1 LHPKILNALKKLIIT
16 HLILF
21 FSVLIFGQNPIV
33 ISENKRGIVENF
45 KHLSQQQ
52 LFDTA
57 KYYLHKENCYDST
70 LTCYHLFINNFH
82 RNNDLKQQKNLIIA
96 HLNSAVVFCYLCD
109 YPTAYKYLITAQS
122 LSEEFNI
129 DSSLAYIYNNI
140 ACIYGF
146 IGNHDKAKE
155 YYLKALDMPQ
165 NDDHLLY
172 LLSNLAEVEI
182 INNNLDNASDYLEK
196 AFQKGKQNNSN
207 LNMILIVKALF
218 YKNIQLYDSAHYYF
232 QLTLKELRMKND
244 YERVNKEV
252 EVLSKMGN
260 FFFEF
265 NKIDSAIY
273 YLNLANS
280 MANEKKFYNFMSENY
295 LTLAKIEE
303 AKGNS
308 TKSYE
313 YFKQSVSL
321 KDSIFNEKSLDDIN
335 KIQRLYEISQTDK
348 KIETLVVEK
357 KVKERTIRF
366 LILIIVIIGIFS
378 LIIFILYFK
387 LKHSE
392 NKLFEKNYEII
403 KLEDKVI
410 ENLIHTGN
418 VENAES
424 EKSKKEKLTP
434 TVYKIIL
441 DRILTVM
448 NDNSIFCDP
457 DFNLNKLSTLVGY
470 SNNYVSEVINS
481 EFNKNFC
488 SFLNKYRIQEAQRQL
503 SDPEIVKK
511 FKIDAMTLKL
521 GFKSRSV
528 FYDAFKEITGLSP
541 AYYAKKMTN
550 PFLPDSKGIEN
561 IENYT
566 EIN

>member
-1 LHPKILNALKKLIIT
+1 MP
-16 HLILF
+16 
-21 FSVLIFGQNPIV
+21 
-33 ISENKRGIVENF
+33 ENKRDKDIVESF

-70 LTCYHLFINNFH
+70 LVCYHLFINNFQ
-82 RNNDLKQQKNLIIA
+82 RNNDLQQQKNLIIA
-96 HLNSAVVFCYLCD
+96 HLNSAVIFCYLCD

-146 IGNHDKAKE
+146 IGNYDKAKE

-196 AFQKGKQNNSN
+196 AFQKGKQLHRN

-218 YKNIQLYDSAHYYF
+218 YKNIQLYDSAHYYY

-252 EVLSKMGN
+252 EVLSKIGN

-265 NKIDSAIY
+265 KKVDSAIY
-273 YLNLANS
+273 YLNLANN
-280 MANEKKFYNFMSENY
+280 MAKEKKFYNFMSENY

-303 AKGNS
+303 TKGNIK
-308 TKSYE
+308 KSYE

-321 KDSIFNEKSLDDIN
+321 KDTIFNEKSLDDIN

-348 KIETLVVEK
+348 KIENLVIEK
-357 KVKERTIRF
+357 RVKERTILL

-378 LIIFILYFK
+378 LIIFMLYFK
-387 LKHSE
+387 LKYSE
-392 NKLFEKNYEII
+392 NRLFEKNYEII

-410 ENLIHTGN
+410 EDLIHTEN
-418 VENAES
+418 VESVES
-424 EKSKKEKLTP
+424 EKSKKEKLP
-434 TVYKIIL
+434 PAVYKIIL

-448 NDNSIFCDP
+448 SDNSVFCDP
-457 DFNLNKLSTLVGY
+457 DFNLNKLSILVGY
-470 SNNYVSEVINS
+470 SHNYVSEVINS
-481 EFNKNFC
+481 EFSKNFC

-503 SDPEIVKK
+503 SDPETVRK

-541 AYYAKKMTN
+541 AYYAKKMTQ
-550 PFLPDSKGIEN
+550 PASPAEN
-561 IENYT
+561 IENCT
-566 EIN
+566 ENYV